1 MLLHRQRR
9 RRPIELAPV
18 ILLLLLLAR
27 YVAGADEFV
36 YVGFANNS
44 VTTTGAAAVLTP
56 SASSG
61 GLLRLT
67 NDTKEVFGHGFHP
80 APLRFRDAT
89 TGAPLSFSTT
99 FVIAIVPRYP
109 DAHGHGLAFALA
121 PSVAVPGSV
130 AGKYLGLFN
139 TSDSL
144 GNGTSLIVAVEFDT
158 VMDAEFGDVDENHV
172 GIDVNGLHSVHAT
185 PTGYWRDDGAG
196 GGRFENINLNGAEPI
211 QVWIEYDGASA
222 RMEVTVSP
230 AGTPRPAVPLVSCN
244 LNLSSSVVAD
254 DTYVGFSAAN
264 GAAASSHYVLGWS
277 FRLGGGRA
285 QDLDLSQLPKLPS
298 SPESSNKKS
307 PPPLLLPMTLLVL
320 AVVVLLLAS
329 AVAGALYAR
338 RRRRQFAEEEEDWER
353 QYGPHRISYRELHG
367 ATNGFRDVIGTGGF
381 GCVYRGVLPRSGAEV
396 AVKVVSQGSRQG
408 LREFVSEIASMSQLR
423 HRNLVQLLGYC
434 RRSGELVLVYD
445 YMPNGSLDQHL
456 YGRAD
461 RQAAGLSWEQRGRI
475 LRDVAAGLL
484 YLHEGWEQVVVHR
497 DIKAGNVLLDA
508 DMNGKLSDFGLA
520 RLYDHGGE
528 SETTRVV
535 GTLGYIAPE
544 MSKTG
549 KATTSSDVYAF
560 GAFLL
565 EVACG
570 RRPVVFHR
578 SDTDD
583 SPPGL
588 VELVLQHWKAGKIK
602 EARDPRMGECVD
614 EDDLELVL
622 KLGLLC
628 SHPDSLRR
636 PSMRQVVKILE
647 GAAPA
652 PEMSPNDLG
661 QSITLFEY
669 SEAFDEFVGMSGISF
684 PASSE
689 MITMATTRTSSSSP
703 SADEKRQLLFNE

>member
-1 MLLHRQRR
+1 MLLHRR
-9 RRPIELAPV
+9 RRPIELAAL
-18 ILLLLLLAR
+18 ILFLLLAR
-27 YVAGADEFV
+27 DVAGADEFV
-36 YVGFANNS
+36 YAGFANGS
-44 VTTTGAAAVLTP
+44 VTTTGAAAVLAP
-56 SASSG
+56 SDSSG

-67 NDTKEVFGHGFHP
+67 SDTNEMFGHGFHP

-89 TGAPLSFSTT
+89 TGAQLSFSTT
-99 FVIAIVPRYP
+99 FVVAIVPRYP
-109 DAHGHGLAFALA
+109 DAHGHGLAFALV
-121 PSVAVPGSV
+121 PSIVVPGAV

-144 GNGTSLIVAVEFDT
+144 GNGTSLIVAVELDT
-158 VMDAEFGDVDENHV
+158 AMDAEFDDKDKNHV
-172 GIDVNGLHSVHAT
+172 GIDVNGLRSVNAT
-185 PTGYWRDDGAG
+185 PAGYWHDDAG
-196 GGRFENINLNGAEPI
+196 GGRRFENLSLNGGEPL

-222 RMEVTVSP
+222 RLEVTVSP
-230 AGTPRPAVPLVSCN
+230 AGAPRPAVPLVSRDVN
-244 LNLSSSVVAD
+244 ISSAVVAD

-285 QDLDLSQLPKLPS
+285 QDLDLSKLPKLPS
-298 SPESSNKKS
+298 LPESSNKKS
-307 PPPLLLPMTLLVL
+307 PPPLLLPMTLLAL
-320 AVVVLLLAS
+320 AVVILLLAS
-329 AVAGALYAR
+329 AVVGALYAR

-353 QYGPHRISYRELHG
+353 EYGPHRISYRDLHA
-367 ATNGFRDVIGTGGF
+367 ATNGFRDVIGAGGF
-381 GCVYRGVLPRSGAEV
+381 GCVYRGVLSRSGAEV
-396 AVKVVSQGSRQG
+396 AVKVVSHGSRQG

-434 RRSGELVLVYD
+434 RRRGELVLVYD

-456 YGRAD
+456 YGKTD
-461 RQAAGLSWEQRGRI
+461 RQTAGLSWDRRGRI

-497 DIKAGNVLLDA
+497 DIKAANVLLDA

-528 SETTRVV
+528 SQTTRVV

-578 SDTDD
+578 SDADD

-588 VELVLQHWKAGKIK
+588 VELVLEHWKAGRIT
-602 EARDPRMGECVD
+602 EARDPRIGECVD

-636 PSMRQVVKILE
+636 PSMRQVVQILE
-647 GAAPA
+647 GIATA
-652 PEMSPNDLG
+652 PEMSPDDLG
-661 QSITLFEY
+661 NSITLFEY
-669 SEAFDEFVGMSGISF
+669 GEGFDEFVGLTF
-684 PASSE
+684 PATSE
-689 MITMATTRTSSSSP
+689 MTTIATTRTSSSH
-703 SADEKRQLLFNE
+703 SATRNGSSSSTE